1 MDWLEKAELPH
12 LVGQRRQ
19 IFDHF
24 SVTLHAIV
32 DGLGIG
38 IGPLPLLA
46 GDLAA
51 GRLVTPL
58 PDIQVPRTGY
68 VALVPFDADKTAPL
82 KDFVDW
88 LVAEGGAA
96 EC

>member
-1 MDWLEKAELPH
+1 MA
-12 LVGQRRQ
+12 GQRRR

-24 SVTLHAIV
+24 HVTLQAIV

-38 IGPLPLLA
+38 IGPLPLLDA
-46 GDLAA
+46 DLRS

-58 PDIQVPRTGY
+58 PDIRVPRSGY

-82 KDFVDW
+82 KGFVDW
-88 LVAEGGAA
+88 LIEEGNGSAA
-96 EC
+96 ER